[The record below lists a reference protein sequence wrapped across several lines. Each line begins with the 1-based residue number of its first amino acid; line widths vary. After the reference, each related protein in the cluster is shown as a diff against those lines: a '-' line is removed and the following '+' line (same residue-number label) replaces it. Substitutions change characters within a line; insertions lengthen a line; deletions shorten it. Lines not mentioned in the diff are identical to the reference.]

1 MPDPLRILTVFFGLT
16 VGVVPVAVEV
26 GPSVARVEFAVDGT
40 KVAAVDGP
48 PWSAPVDFGPAAL
61 PARLEARA
69 LDVEGG
75 EVAREVALVNRPFPR
90 DGAAFEI
97 LSDRAG
103 YPRRV
108 RLLWDA
114 VLNAEPA
121 WVRVALDGEILLD
134 GIGTDV
140 MLPAWDESRVH
151 ILTVEIERL
160 DGGHDMAAAAFGGE
174 LGCEPL
180 WSLTPV
186 VLQMREGGAEPEVEL
201 LEKVL
206 TVAGDPS
213 DVLAVRRE
221 PPRLW
226 MVRDPEADRLAS
238 WSIYHLESNPLYWG
252 RWATLQGMRG
262 HRAPEGSVLRYVAPQ
277 STGTPEA
284 PQFMVG
290 PGLDISD
297 SAFVWFVGAEME
309 ENFSD
314 STTINLAGAVI
325 VAAREA
331 AAAAA
336 PRAVLLSLEREH
348 RDETPYPAPQEVVR
362 QMRELGVPLEVW
374 RQRKPRERTRLWPT
388 GEDAR
393 RTERLVEVSHSMLDR
408 LRRQRVVWVRG
419 EWLPRDFEMA
429 DNTAGLTIAGRGAE
443 NPGRSA
449 P

>member
-1 MPDPLRILTVFFGLT
+1 VFFGLT

-160 DGGHDMAAAAFGGE
+160 DGGHDMAATAFGGE

-325 VAAREA
+325 VAAREGRRRRRRPGRCCCRWSGSIA
-331 AAAAA
+331 TR
-336 PRAVLLSLEREH
+336 PRTRRRKRWCARCGNLECR
-348 RDETPYPAPQEVVR
+348 
-362 QMRELGVPLEVW
+362 W
-374 RQRKPRERTRLWPT
+374 RSGGSENRERGPGCGRPARMPVGPNGWLRCPIRCSIACVANAWCGCGESGSRETSRWRTTRR
-388 GEDAR
+388 A
-393 RTERLVEVSHSMLDR
+393 
-408 LRRQRVVWVRG
+408 
-419 EWLPRDFEMA
+419 
-429 DNTAGLTIAGRGAE
+429 
-443 NPGRSA
+443 
-449 P
+449 